1 VKRLV
6 RASALVGGLAVLVA
20 AARASRAQEPTSPT
34 SPPAPLRPRDTT
46 TVTGPLPAPS
56 TPREDSS
63 AAASVLLPS
72 ESPRA
77 YDDLGT
83 LLLEVPGVVVAR
95 TGSTTELASLALRGS
110 NPDEVLIYVDGVPMN
125 IAEGGGVDIST
136 LPLGDVER
144 VEVYRGTTPLA
155 FGEAAL
161 GGVVSI
167 ITRTPGTTRAQARA
181 AVGSFGTLFGDLS
194 AGGRV
199 GRLRLYLG
207 GHVYSSQGDYPFLY
221 SPRPAFPADQVR
233 GIRQNNDAFE
243 VNGVLRL
250 AVTLNGRRTLSL
262 GAIGFGRE
270 QGLPGP
276 LPPPSTPATARFHSA
291 RGLGYLRYE
300 SRDDLG
306 PGGRLSAQAFVSLE
320 RDRVIDRAGDIS
332 PQGAMVTHETTVS
345 TGVTTYASRPL
356 GEWGRAAAVLEG
368 RRETYTPDN
377 ELDPTM
383 SGAPAR
389 RLVGVAGG
397 ELDLHWSRL
406 DLHLIPSARVELMSD
421 VVTGVDSNGMMVPP
435 GPAVFRALP
444 TYRLGLVRSLNESA
458 TFKGNLGRYQRA
470 PSFLE
475 LYGNGNDRLLGNPGL
490 LPERGTNADLAVWID
505 RAGPWGALVSRTTV
519 FGALADNLIY
529 WLRSSGGPSRAVNL
543 TSARIYG
550 LEQELRAT
558 LGRHFR
564 VVGQGT
570 VTVAEDESDLAASH
584 GKQIAHY
591 PRYMAYARPEL
602 THVVVPPGLELGAY
616 VDAALFAGAYEDSAN
631 VRPIPA
637 QLLIGAGLSLL
648 WPRGGVRATLSA
660 LNLGDLQTLWAVG
673 GWPLPG
679 RTLFLALAYDGARAG
694 ELGGGQLPSLG
705 NP

>member
-1 VKRLV
+1 VRRLLLSAASV
-6 RASALVGGLAVLVA
+6 LSSLVASAT
-20 AARASRAQEPTSPT
+20 AARAEAPAT
-34 SPPAPLRPRDTT
+34 PPPGYAT
-46 TVTGPLPAPS
+46 TVTAPSPAPS

-63 AAASVLLPS
+63 AAASVIVPS

-110 NPDEVLIYVDGVPMN
+110 NPDEVLIYVDGVPLN
-125 IAEGGGVDIST
+125 IAEGGGIDIST

-167 ITRTPGTTRAQARA
+167 TTRTPGATRVQARA
-181 AVGSFGTLFGDLS
+181 AVGSFGTMFGDLS

-207 GHVYSSQGDYPFLY
+207 GHVYSSTGDYPFVY
-221 SPRPAFPADQVR
+221 APRSAFPADQVR
-233 GIRQNNDAFE
+233 DIRRNDDALE
-243 VNGVLRL
+243 GNGVLRL
-250 AVTLNGRRTLSL
+250 ALTLNGRRTLSL
-262 GAIGFGRE
+262 GMIGFGRE

-276 LPPPSTPATARFHSA
+276 LPPPSVPATARFHSG

-306 PGGRLSAQAFVSLE
+306 PGGRLSAQAFVSVE
-320 RDRVIDRAGDIS
+320 RDRVIDPAGDIFS
-332 PQGAMVTHETTVS
+332 QGPLIAHETTIS
-345 TGVTTYASRPL
+345 TGLTAYASQAV
-356 GEWGRAAAVLEG
+356 GEWGRAAAIVEA
-368 RRETYTPDN
+368 RRETYNPDN

-389 RLVGVAGG
+389 RLVAMAGG
-397 ELDLHWSRL
+397 ELDLRWSRL
-406 DLHLIPSARVELMSD
+406 DLHVIPSARVELMSD
-421 VVTGVDSNGMMVPP
+421 VVTGVGGNGMAVPAAP
-435 GPAVFRALP
+435 PVFRALP
-444 TYRLGLVRSLNESA
+444 IYRLGLVRPLTESA
-458 TFKGNLGRYQRA
+458 TFKGNIGRYERA

-475 LYGNGNDRLLGNPGL
+475 LYGNGNDRLLGDPGL
-490 LPERGTNADLAVWID
+490 LPERGTNADLALWID
-505 RAGPWGALVSRTTV
+505 REGPWGALLSRTTA
-519 FGALADNLIY
+519 FGALANDLIY
-529 WLRSSGGPSRAVNL
+529 WLRSSGGPSRAENL

-558 LGRHFR
+558 LGRHLR
-564 VVGQGT
+564 LVGQGT
-570 VTVAEDESDLAASH
+570 ITVAEDQSDLVASH
-584 GKQIAHY
+584 GKQIAYY
-591 PRYMAYARPEL
+591 PRYLAYGRPEL
-602 THVVVPPGLELGAY
+602 THIPLPAGLDFGAY
-616 VDAALFAGAYEDSAN
+616 VDAALFAGAYTDPAD
-631 VRPIPA
+631 VRSIPA
-637 QLLIGAGLSLL
+637 QLLLGAGLTLF
-648 WPRGGVRATLSA
+648 WPRGRLRATVSA
-660 LNLGDLQTLWAVG
+660 LNLGDLQATWVVG

-679 RTLFLALAYDGARAG
+679 RTVFLALAYDGASAADF
-694 ELGGGQLPSLG
+694 GGQPPSLG

>member
-1 VKRLV
+1 MVV
-6 RASALVGGLAVLVA
+6 AASAA
-20 AARASRAQEPTSPT
+20 RAQEPTAT
-34 SPPAPLRPRDTT
+34 PPPRNTT
-46 TVTGPLPAPS
+46 TVTAPLSAPA

-63 AAASVLLPS
+63 AAASVILPS

-83 LLLEVPGVVVAR
+83 LLLEVPGVVVVR

-110 NPDEVLIYVDGVPMN
+110 NPDEVLIYVDGVPLN

-167 ITRTPGTTRAQARA
+167 TTRTPGVTRVQARA
-181 AVGSFGTLFGDLS
+181 AVGSFGTTFGDLS
-194 AGGRV
+194 GGGRV
-199 GRLRLYLG
+199 GRLRFYLG
-207 GHVYSSQGDYPFLY
+207 AHVYSSDGDYQFLY
-221 SPRPAFPADQVR
+221 HPLPALPAETR
-233 GIRQNNDAFE
+233 AIRQNNDAFE
-243 VNGVLRL
+243 GNGVLRL
-250 AVTLNGRRTLSL
+250 AITLNGRRTLSV

-276 LPPPSTPATARFHSA
+276 LDNTSTTARYHSA

-320 RDRVIDRAGDIS
+320 RDRVIDPAGDILG
-332 PQGAMVTHETTVS
+332 QGPLSTHETTVS
-345 TGVTTYASRPL
+345 AGVTANATRPL
-356 GEWGRAAAVLEG
+356 GEWGRAAAVLEA
-368 RRETYTPDN
+368 RRETYAPVN

-383 SGAPAR
+383 SGVPAR

-397 ELDLHWSRL
+397 ELDLRWRRL
-406 DLHLIPSARVELMSD
+406 DLHVIPSARVELMSD
-421 VVTGVDSNGMMVPP
+421 VVTGVGTNGFLVPA

-444 TYRLGLVRSLNESA
+444 IYRLGLVRPLNESA
-458 TFKGNLGRYQRA
+458 TFKGNVGRYQRA

-475 LYGNGNDRLLGNPGL
+475 LYGNGNDRLLGDPGL
-490 LPERGTNADLAVWID
+490 LPERGTNADLALWID
-505 RAGPWGALVSRTTV
+505 RAGPWASLLSRTTV
-519 FGALADNLIY
+519 FGALADDLIY
-529 WLRSSGGPSRAVNL
+529 WLRGLGGASRAENL

-558 LGRHFR
+558 LGRHLR
-564 VVGQGT
+564 LVGQGT
-570 VTVAEDESDLAASH
+570 ITVAEDESDLAASH
-584 GKQIAHY
+584 GKQIANY
-591 PRYMAYARPEL
+591 PRYLAYGRPEL
-602 THVVVPPGLELGAY
+602 THVPLPGGLDLAVY
-616 VDAALFAGAYEDSAN
+616 VDAALFAGAYNDPAE
-631 VRPIPA
+631 VRPIPS
-637 QLLIGAGLSLL
+637 QLMLGAGLSLF
-648 WPRGGVRATLSA
+648 WPRGRLRATLSA
-660 LNLGDLQTLWAVG
+660 LNLGDLQATWILG

-679 RTLFLALAYDGARAG
+679 RTLFLALAYDGAMAS
-694 ELGGGQLPSLG
+694 EVGGGQFPSLG